1 MTQSQK
7 NTIESLRAEG
17 LTYDKIA
24 SAINVSL
31 STVKMYF
38 SRKQN
43 TIPRCDQ
50 CHRRL
55 NVTNRKARFS
65 ENSIFRDYRIVCQGS
80 LRGKSKSL
88 PRDHGL
94 VK

>member
-43 TIPRCDQ
+43 TI
-50 CHRRL
+50 
-55 NVTNRKARFS
+55 
-65 ENSIFRDYRIVCQGS
+65 
-80 LRGKSKSL
+80 
-88 PRDHGL
+88 
-94 VK
+94 